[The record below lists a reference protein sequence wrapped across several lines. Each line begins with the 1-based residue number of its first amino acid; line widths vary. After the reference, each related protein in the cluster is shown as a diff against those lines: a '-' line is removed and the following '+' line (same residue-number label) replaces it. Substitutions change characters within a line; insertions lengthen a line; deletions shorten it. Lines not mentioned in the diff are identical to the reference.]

1 MSVDAQPRD
10 PLRMVRLATVPDPFS
25 ARVLA
30 ARLGA
35 EGLLWELR
43 GGDGP
48 YPIGPVHVFVPER
61 DLRAAQEVLAA
72 AEELPPDSEPW

>member
-1 MSVDAQPRD
+1 
-10 PLRMVRLATVPDPFS
+10 MVRLATLPDQFS
-25 ARVLA
+25 ARLLA

-48 YPIGPVHVFVPER
+48 YPVGPVHVFVPER
-61 DLRAAQEVLAA
+61 DLPDAQGVLAA
-72 AEELPPDSEPW
+72 TEELPPDCEPW